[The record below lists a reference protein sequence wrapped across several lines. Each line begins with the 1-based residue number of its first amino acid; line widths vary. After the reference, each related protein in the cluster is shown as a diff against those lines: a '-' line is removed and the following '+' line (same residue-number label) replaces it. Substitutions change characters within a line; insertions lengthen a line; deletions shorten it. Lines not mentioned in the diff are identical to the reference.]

1 MQLIIFGPPGAGKG
15 TQAKRIQEVH
25 GLKQISTG
33 DLLRSAIESGSPLGQ
48 KVKDIMASGELVS
61 DDIMCQLIEE
71 RIKMPDCQR
80 GFILDGF
87 PRTLAQA
94 EALDAL
100 LNKNGRDLN
109 FVIELVVDE
118 QELFQRLQ
126 SRIAESGDSVRSDDN
141 EETFRRRLEVYK
153 EQTAPVLP
161 YYKAKGNVVEIDG
174 MQSIDDV
181 ATKVDEL
188 LKQPA

>member
-15 TQAKRIQEVH
+15 TQAKRIQDVH

-33 DLLRSAIESGSPLGQ
+33 DLLRSAIESGSPLGK
-48 KVKDIMASGELVS
+48 KVNDIMASGELVS
-61 DDIMCQLIEE
+61 DEIMCQLIEE

-94 EALDAL
+94 EALDKL
-100 LNKNGRDLN
+100 LDKNDRNLN
-109 FVIELVVDE
+109 HVIELVVDE
-118 QELFQRLQ
+118 DELFKRLQ

-181 ATKVDEL
+181 ANKVDDL
-188 LKQPA
+188 LKAS